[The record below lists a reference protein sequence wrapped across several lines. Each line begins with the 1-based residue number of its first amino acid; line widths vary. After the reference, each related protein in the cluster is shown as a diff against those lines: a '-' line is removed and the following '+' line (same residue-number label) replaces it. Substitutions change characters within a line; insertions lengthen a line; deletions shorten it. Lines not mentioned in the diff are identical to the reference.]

1 MVPEYDYLRDFRPA
15 IRRSVVHTD
24 RAEPQTA
31 VADDLAVR
39 LAAVASRAL
48 ITRRVREM
56 DWGEYGDQVE
66 QWCWAALSEAL
77 DELELA
83 QPVIYARLAQR
94 QAGLLDQLRRELA
107 VPPPA

>member
-1 MVPEYDYLRDFRPA
+1 MQ
-15 IRRSVVHTD
+15 TD
-24 RAEPQTA
+24 SPGTETA
-31 VADDLAVR
+31 VADDLALR

-56 DWGEYGDQVE
+56 EWGPYGDRVE
-66 QWCWAALSEAL
+66 DWCWTALSEAL

-94 QAGLLDQLRRELA
+94 QAGLLEQLRRELA
-107 VPPPA
+107 VPPPS

>member
-1 MVPEYDYLRDFRPA
+1 M
-15 IRRSVVHTD
+15 HTA

-94 QAGLLDQLRRELA
+94 LAGLLDQLRRELA

>member
-1 MVPEYDYLRDFRPA
+1 MQTT
-15 IRRSVVHTD
+15 HTD
-24 RAEPQTA
+24 DDRTA

-56 DWGEYGDQVE
+56 DWGPYGDRVE
-66 QWCWAALSEAL
+66 EWCWTALGEAL

-94 QAGLLDQLRRELA
+94 QAGLLEQLRHELA
-107 VPPPA
+107 VPPAS

>member
-1 MVPEYDYLRDFRPA
+1 M
-15 IRRSVVHTD
+15 HTA

-56 DWGEYGDQVE
+56 DWGEYGDQEE

>member
-1 MVPEYDYLRDFRPA
+1 M
-15 IRRSVVHTD
+15 HTD
-24 RAEPQTA
+24 HAAARTA

-56 DWGEYGDQVE
+56 DWGPYGDRVE
-66 QWCWAALSEAL
+66 GWCWTALGEAL
-77 DELELA
+77 DELEMA

-94 QAGLLDQLRRELA
+94 QAGLLAELRRELEIA
-107 VPPPA
+107 PD